1 MPTPARPGVLQPL
14 RSPVYKEEHGRMEF
28 RDLEQLKHNAAETLD
43 LGDTIRVKDRDA
55 LATRFVEP
63 LVRTAIFADE
73 AALRDAARYLIQE
86 IGACLG
92 VQSASI
98 QPLYDARGRGEVQGF
113 TVPAMNIRGLTYDV
127 ARAAF
132 RAAQAH
138 RVGALVFEIARSEID
153 YTEQRPAEYAAAVT
167 AAAIRE
173 GFRGPLFLQG
183 DHFQINAAK
192 YARSGDVEVQAVK
205 DLIQEAV
212 TARFLNIDID
222 TSTLVDLSQPT
233 LKQQQEVNYTL
244 AAELT
249 AVVRKYQPAGTCI
262 SVGGEIGEVGKK
274 NSTVEEL
281 EAYMDGFL
289 AELRKHGDLQGP
301 SKISVQTGTSHG
313 GVPLP
318 DGSVAEVNVDFDVLH
333 QLSRVASER
342 YGMAGAVQHGA
353 STLPQDAFDH
363 FPRVETAEI
372 HLATG
377 FQNITYDHPE
387 FPEDL
392 RQEVRD
398 HCFDNLS
405 GERSEGWTDE
415 QFLYK
420 TRKKA
425 FGPLKRKMWDLPPS
439 TRDAIGATLE
449 EQFAV
454 LFRKL
459 AVVDS
464 AAMVQRLVKPQKPP
478 SARPAGL

>member
-1 MPTPARPGVLQPL
+1 
-14 RSPVYKEEHGRMEF
+14 MEF
-28 RDLEQLKHNAAETLD
+28 RDLQQLKHDAAEFLD
-43 LGDTIRVKDRDA
+43 LGDAIQVKDRDG
-55 LATRFVEP
+55 LARRFIEP
-63 LVRTAIFADE
+63 LVRTAIFADD
-73 AALRDAARYLIQE
+73 AALRETARYLIQE

-92 VQSASI
+92 IRSASI
-98 QPLYDARGRGEVQGF
+98 QSLYDARGRGEVQGF
-113 TVPAMNIRGLTYDV
+113 TVPAMNIRGLTYDT

-132 RAAQAH
+132 RAAQTH
-138 RVGALVFEIARSEID
+138 RVGALVFEIARSEIG
-153 YTEQRPAEYAAAVT
+153 YTEQRPAEYAAAVM

-173 GFRGPLFLQG
+173 GFQGPLFLQG

-192 YARSGDVEVQAVK
+192 YARSADVELQAVK

-212 TARFLNIDID
+212 EARFLNIDID
-222 TSTLVDLSQPT
+222 TSTLVDLSHPSV
-233 LKQQQEVNYTL
+233 KEQQQVNYTL

-249 AVVRKYQPAGTCI
+249 AVVRKHQPAGTCI

-274 NSTVEEL
+274 NSTVPEL
-281 EAYMDGFL
+281 ETYMDGFL
-289 AELRKHGDLQGP
+289 EELGKHGDLQGL

-318 DGSVAEVNVDFDVLH
+318 DGSVAEVKVDFEVLR

-353 STLPQDAFDH
+353 STLPEDAFDH
-363 FPRVETAEI
+363 FPRIETAEI

-377 FQNITYDHPE
+377 FQNLTYDHPE

-398 HCFDNLS
+398 YCFDNLA
-405 GERSEGWTDE
+405 GERKEDWTDA

-425 FGPLKRKMWDLPPS
+425 FGPLKRRMWQLPSS

-449 EQFAV
+449 EQFAL

-464 AAMVQRLVKPQKPP
+464 DAMVQRLVKPPALP
-478 SARPAGL
+478 SSRPAGL